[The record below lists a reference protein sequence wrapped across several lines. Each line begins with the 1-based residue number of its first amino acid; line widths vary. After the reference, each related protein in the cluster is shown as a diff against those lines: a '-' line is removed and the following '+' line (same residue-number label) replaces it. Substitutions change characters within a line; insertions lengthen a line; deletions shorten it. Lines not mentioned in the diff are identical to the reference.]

1 MSALHQFTLDELIS
15 RAVEAPRRK
24 PVDPELVRVRGAIGR
39 SVVDFC
45 ATRVGQTFHA
55 SELREHV
62 ARECGAAAP
71 ASADRILRALRA
83 EGVCVYEVVDRSAS
97 LYRVITVAP

>member
-1 MSALHQFTLDELIS
+1 MSTLAPFKTQLTLADY
-15 RAVEAPRRK
+15 VEAPRRK
-24 PVDPELVRVRGAIGR
+24 PVDAELTRVRGSIGR

-45 ATRVGQTFHA
+45 AARVGQTFHA

-83 EGVCVYEVVDRSAS
+83 DGVCVYTVVDRGAS
-97 LYRVITVAP
+97 LYRVLAVSQ